1 MVDRLVEGRLFKE
14 HDVEIKTLKTD
25 DNGEAAT
32 VTATIQNNKKKNTVT
47 KDIKIL
53 MRHLGDGTWVIYDI
67 PDMEDLYTI
76 TRK

>member
-1 MVDRLVEGRLFKE
+1 M
-14 HDVEIKTLKTD
+14 
-25 DNGEAAT
+25 
-32 VTATIQNNKKKNTVT
+32 T

-76 TRK
+76 TRKQAVKQLSTYLVN

>member
-1 MVDRLVEGRLFKE
+1 MVDRLIEGRLFKE
-14 HDVEIKTLKTD
+14 HDVEIKNLKTD
-25 DNGEAAT
+25 DNGETAI
-32 VTATIQNNKKKNTVT
+32 VTATIQNNKKNMT